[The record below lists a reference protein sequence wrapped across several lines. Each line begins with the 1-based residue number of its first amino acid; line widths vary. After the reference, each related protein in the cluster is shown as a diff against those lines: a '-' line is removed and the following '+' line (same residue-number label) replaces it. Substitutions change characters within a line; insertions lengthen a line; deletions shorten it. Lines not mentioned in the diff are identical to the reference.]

1 MAVRVGVDIGGTFT
15 DLILYDE
22 ETGGVKVGKVPTTP
36 DAPETGCMNAVREVV
51 DAPDIRNTAFFF
63 HGTTVGLNALLE
75 RRGTRV
81 GLLCTRGFR
90 DILEIRRGDRADVYG
105 LFWQPPE
112 PIVPRHLRM
121 PVGGRID
128 ARGAEVAP
136 LDAED
141 IAAAARVFTEHGVGA
156 VAIVFMH
163 GYANGVHEREAA
175 RTLRTLGFKG
185 EISLSH
191 EVSGEYREY
200 ERTCTTCIDAFVR
213 ARMSRYLDR
222 LHDDLKSSG
231 FSGSALI
238 TRSGGGSM
246 SFQEAGR
253 RPFET
258 IMSGPVAGVEGAA
271 ELSRR
276 FGLGDLVTAD
286 VGGTSFDTSLVVEGR
301 PTLMFEGEIAGMPL
315 QTSWVDVRSIGSG
328 GGSIACVDEGG
339 LLRVGPRSAAAVPGP
354 ACYGRG
360 GEEPCMTDAAF
371 HLGMLGDGVFASGMR
386 LDHQLCEAAIDR
398 IAGPLGLELDVAAR
412 GIMEISAAAMASA
425 IREITIEQGRDPR
438 TLKLIAFGG
447 AGPLMST
454 LLAREMDMRTV
465 LIPPHAGNFSAWGML
480 GADIVREAART
491 RVTPLSEAGVNEV
504 NALLGELFAELE
516 RRSPA
521 IDVPSRERHVMLD
534 MRYTGQEH
542 CLAVA
547 MPNRHGSIAAG
558 CDAIRASFV
567 EEYKRTF
574 GVVMEAPVEVVSVRA
589 GIRAP
594 LPDRLA
600 VQRPAQQSAA
610 DDGLRL
616 DAFSFALGK
625 RVPFRVIERCAIGPR
640 DRLAGPLIVLEPTTT
655 TYVDAGFECSLHES
669 GCLQLEYDAGLLAK

>member
-1 MAVRVGVDIGGTFT
+1 MAVRIGVDIGGTFT

-22 ETGGVKVGKVPTTP
+22 ETGAIEVGKVPTTP
-36 DAPETGCMNAVREVV
+36 DAPEQGSMDAVRKVV
-51 DAPDIRNTAFFF
+51 DAAVIRDAGFFF

-112 PIVPRHLRM
+112 PLAPRHLRM
-121 PVGGRID
+121 PVGGRLD
-128 ARGAEVAP
+128 ARGEEVQP
-136 LDAED
+136 VDMDD
-141 IAAAARVFTEHGVGA
+141 IATAAAVFASEQVGTVAIAFMNAYANGAHERQAAAA
-156 VAIVFMH
+156 
-163 GYANGVHEREAA
+163 
-175 RTLRTLGFKG
+175 LRAMGFKG

-191 EVSGEYREY
+191 EISGEYREY
-200 ERTCTTCIDAFVR
+200 ERTTTTLIDAFVR

-222 LHDDLKSSG
+222 LHGDLKEYG

-246 SFQEAGR
+246 SFQEAGS

-276 FGLGDLVTAD
+276 FDLGDLVTAD
-286 VGGTSFDTSLVVEGR
+286 VGGTSFDTSLVVSGR
-301 PTLMFEGEIAGMPL
+301 PVLMFEGEIAGMPL

-328 GGSIACVDEGG
+328 GGSIAYVDEGG

-360 GEEPCMTDAAF
+360 GTEPCMTDAAF
-371 HLGMLGDGVFASGMR
+371 HLGMLGEGVFASGMR
-386 LDHQLCEAAIDR
+386 LDRRRSEDALATV
-398 IAGPLGLELDVAAR
+398 AGRLGLGLDAAAR
-412 GIMEISAAAMASA
+412 GIMEISASAMASA

-438 TLKLIAFGG
+438 ALKLIAFGG

-454 LLAREMDMRTV
+454 LLAREMDMRVV
-465 LIPPHAGNFSAWGML
+465 LIPSHAGNFSAWGML
-480 GADIVREAART
+480 GADIVRETART
-491 RVTPLSEAGVNEV
+491 KVTPLSDVGVDEINGVLAGLFNNLEA
-504 NALLGELFAELE
+504 
-516 RRSPA
+516 RSPT
-521 IDVPSRERHVMLD
+521 IDVPFKERRVMLD

-542 CLAVA
+542 CLSVA
-547 MPNRHGSIAAG
+547 LPNEHGRLAAESE
-558 CDAIRASFV
+558 AIRATFV
-567 EEYKRTF
+567 YEYERTF
-574 GVVMEAPVEVVSVRA
+574 GVVMDAPVEVVS
-589 GIRAP
+589 IRASIRVP
-594 LPDRLA
+594 LPERLTSGQVDR
-600 VQRPAQQSAA
+600 VPST
-610 DDGLRL
+610 DGSCV

-625 RVPFRVIERCAIGPR
+625 RVPFRVIERQAIRSG
-640 DRLAGPLIVLEPTTT
+640 DVLAGPLIVLEPTTT
-655 TYVDAGFECSLHES
+655 TYVDVGFECSLHVS
-669 GCLQLEYDAGLLAK
+669 GCLQLEFDQNRLAE

>member
-1 MAVRVGVDIGGTFT
+1 MAVRIGVDIGGTFT

-22 ETGGVKVGKVPTTP
+22 ETGDVKVGKVPTTP
-36 DAPETGCMNAVREVV
+36 DAPENGCMNAVREVV
-51 DAPDIRNTAFFF
+51 DGPAIHGTEFFF

-112 PIVPRHLRM
+112 PVVPRHLRM

-128 ARGAEVAP
+128 ARGAEVTP
-136 LDAED
+136 LGVED
-141 IAAAARVFTEHGVGA
+141 IAAAAEVFAAHGVGA
-156 VAIVFMH
+156 VAIAFMH
-163 GYANGVHEREAA
+163 AYANGAHERAA
-175 RTLRTLGFKG
+175 AQALRALGFAG
-185 EISLSH
+185 EISMSH

-222 LHDDLKSSG
+222 LHDDLKGFG

-238 TRSGGGSM
+238 MRSGGGSM
-246 SFQEAGR
+246 SFQEAGS

-328 GGSIACVDEGG
+328 GGSIAYVDEGG

-360 GEEPCMTDAAF
+360 GAEPCMTDAAF
-371 HLGMLGDGVFASGMR
+371 HLGMLGDGVFSSGMR
-386 LDHQLCEAAIDR
+386 LDRQLCETALDR
-398 IAGPLGLELDVAAR
+398 VARPLGLDLDEAAR
-412 GIMEISAAAMASA
+412 GVMEIAASAMASA

-491 RVTPLSEAGVNEV
+491 RVTALSEAGMGEV
-504 NALLGELFAELE
+504 NALLVQLFTDLE
-516 RRSPA
+516 RRSPT

-547 MPNRHGSIAAG
+547 MPNRDGTIAAD
-558 CDAIRASFV
+558 CDAIRVRFV
-567 EEYKRTF
+567 DEYKRTF
-574 GVVMEAPVEVVSVRA
+574 GVVMDAPVEVVSVRA
-589 GIRAP
+589 SIRAP
-594 LPDRLA
+594 LPERLA
-600 VQRPAQQSAA
+600 ARHPAQRCAA
-610 DDGLRL
+610 AGARL
-616 DAFSFALGK
+616 DAYSFSLGK
-625 RVPFRVIERCAIGPR
+625 RVPFCVIERHAIGPG
-640 DRLAGPLIVLEPTTT
+640 DRLAGPMIVLEPTTT

-669 GCLQLEYDAGLLAK
+669 GCLQLDYDARRLAQ